1 MKETDLGRMIENNWG
16 NIHSDREIIKGLFE
30 AVVFYSPT

>member
-1 MKETDLGRMIENNWG
+1 MKETDLDRMIETNWG
-16 NIHSDREIIKGLFE
+16 NIPSDREVIKGLFE